1 MAWKNSEFHLSL
13 PASCHELRGGMNA
26 TRGSRDGKL
35 EAKVNEHLRKMGFEA
50 ELVGAGR

>member
-1 MAWKNSEFHLSL
+1 MALKNTEFHLAL

-35 EAKVNEHLRKMGFEA
+35 EAKVNEHLRKMGIEA
-50 ELVGAGR
+50 ELAGDGR